1 MKMRDKASGN
11 ATLQGST
18 RGKNVTERVER
29 IEWNGCE
36 LEKTEQETE
45 SRRKS
50 GVEVRKGPKFR
61 HGNQE
66 RTAASFPQEIH
77 LNQVWLARGE
87 NGRTY
92 STGQLGAKNTTL
104 F

>member
-1 MKMRDKASGN
+1 MGEGIK
-11 ATLQGST
+11 
-18 RGKNVTERVER
+18 
-29 IEWNGCE
+29 WNRCE
-36 LEKTEQETE
+36 LEKTEQESE
-45 SRRKS
+45 SRRRS

-77 LNQVWLARGE
+77 LNQVWVARGK
-87 NGRTY
+87 NGRTH
-92 STGQLGAKNTTL
+92 STGQLGTQHTAQ

>member
-1 MKMRDKASGN
+1 MDVNWKK
-11 ATLQGST
+11 
-18 RGKNVTERVER
+18 
-29 IEWNGCE
+29 I
-36 LEKTEQETE
+36 EQETK

-50 GVEVRKGPKFR
+50 GVEVSEGSKFR

-77 LNQVWLARGE
+77 LNQAWVARGG

-92 STGQLGAKNTTL
+92 STGQLGARRTAL